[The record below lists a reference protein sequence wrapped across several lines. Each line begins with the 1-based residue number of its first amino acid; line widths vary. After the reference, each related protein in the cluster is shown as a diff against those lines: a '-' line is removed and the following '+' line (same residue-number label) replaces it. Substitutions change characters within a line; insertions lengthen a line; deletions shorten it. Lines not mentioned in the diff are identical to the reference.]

1 MKGKFTKIMAALAL
15 LVGLTIPMGLWGQT
29 LSFAPDQTTT
39 GSNSSNYVSTETEF
53 TTGNVTFKINNWNPT
68 SLQIRGNQTTQQNL
82 QSGSNFYLHNTTA
95 MPGNITGIT
104 ITYTAGTIVAANT
117 YAMTDDNAITSQS
130 TSNSTAGTAASGSV
144 TWTFDGSSPFFAIG
158 MVKGATS
165 GTTTCG
171 TITITYTSGG
181 QTLDP
186 CDLTLTGA
194 PITLTFDLYN
204 NSSAQSISF
213 STSSTGAVT
222 VDENDYVETEIDNN
236 TITVTPI
243 AVTNGN
249 KTITVRQAA
258 DATYAAGTATFTV
271 NITDSTPFAG
281 GDVTFK
287 ASEDKDLNNTTQ
299 GEGSITKNGVT
310 FACSDGIL
318 GNGSEYRLYKNSTT
332 SFSATEGTITQI
344 VFTQSGNYAISNLT
358 PNVGNLSEGTW
369 TGNAST
375 VSFTAGAQAR
385 ASQIVVTVNMSG
397 TPDPVISAENVSIEY
412 NAESGV
418 ITYIVNNEVE
428 GGVLIAA
435 TESDWLTLGVVG
447 DNIPF
452 TCTANEA
459 GAERTAM
466 VTLTYTF
473 NRETVTKD
481 VTVTQAGN
489 PNATMTI
496 AEVREQGTGSVVTE
510 GVVTSCVG
518 TTGYIQDATAAIC
531 VYGEEL
537 NVGDEIKVSGTLTT
551 YKGLLELTNP
561 VVTVLSQ
568 NNTVEPEE
576 MNIATI
582 NANANTNQG
591 WYVRIEE
598 ATIIEIGSNSNY
610 TIAQGEN
617 TITLHGDLGDVE
629 VSVNDII
636 SVSGNIGCYNT
647 VQIVNPQNVEVLV
660 VPSITIDPVTVEVD
674 AEEHDGTLTV
684 NYLNLGDEITAEV
697 VLCDIEGSIAI
708 YDWFSAELNEDNN
721 VYYIIN
727 ANDGEARTAYF
738 KVYALDSNSNDVYS
752 NIVTVSQAAYV
763 APVEPGNWVLT
774 DLADLTAGDVF
785 VIVGT
790 YNVDG
795 SSYAMA
801 NDKGTS
807 SAPTAVEVTIAE
819 NTLAGDISENIQ
831 WNISGDAEVGYTFY
845 PAGSANTWLY
855 CTNSN
860 NGVRVGT
867 NSNNI
872 FVMEDGYLKNDATSR
887 YVGIYD
893 SQDWRCYTS
902 INNNIADQTFAFYKK
917 VSDDVTYTKTVA
929 AYEGDG
935 GYVLIASPVC
945 SVAPSADNGFLTGE
959 YDLYAFDQAQEQEWR
974 NYKAS
979 NFNLVSGKG
988 YMYASSSATTLTFT
1002 GQPYNGNGVISL
1014 DYTEDVPFAGWNL
1027 VGNPYAVAATPNK
1040 PYYRL
1045 NDAGSEVS
1053 ASTESSAVNA
1063 MEGVFVVATE
1073 AGQTVSFSTTPSG
1086 KGESI
1091 ALNVMKNR
1099 GTVIDRAIV
1108 RFDEGGQLPK
1118 FQLFENSTKLY
1129 IPQGNSDYAI
1139 VRSAAEGEMPV
1150 NFKAKEN
1157 GTYTISVN
1165 TENVEM
1171 DYLHLID
1178 NMTGNDVD
1186 LLATPSYTFEAT
1198 TRDYA
1203 SRFRL
1208 VFNANDNNAEGNA
1221 NFAYFN
1227 GSEWQ
1232 INNIGEATLQVVDV
1246 MGRIVKNVALEGNA
1260 TVSINEMPGVYM
1272 MRLLNGN
1279 DVKVQKVVIR

>member
-15 LVGLTIPMGLWGQT
+15 LVFMMPSLVAWGQSYEQTNSISVGDIVVITCPTKAKEMTGISSTSTPYGIATDYTSSPAGTFPLTIEAGSSENSYSLKNGENYLSWSSGNSLTTSTTKNDASSWTIEFDASNNAIISNVATTARKLVYNASSPRFACYTSAQT
-29 LSFAPDQTTT
+29 AIQLFKQSASSVAAPSFTPAAGTYSEAQNVTISCSTSGALIYFTSD
-39 GSNSSNYVSTETEF
+39 GSLPTNSSNQYTEPIMVNETTTIKAIAYV
-53 TTGNVTFKINNWNPT
+53 G
-68 SLQIRGNQTTQQNL
+68 
-82 QSGSNFYLHNTTA
+82 TTA
-95 MPGNITGIT
+95 SSVASA
-104 ITYTAGTIVAANT
+104 TYTI
-117 YAMTDDNAITSQS
+117 QQ
-130 TSNSTAGTAASGSV
+130 
-144 TWTFDGSSPFFAIG
+144 P
-158 MVKGATS
+158 
-165 GTTTCG
+165 
-171 TITITYTSGG
+171 
-181 QTLDP
+181 
-186 CDLTLTGA
+186 
-194 PITLTFDLYN
+194 
-204 NSSAQSISF
+204 
-213 STSSTGAVT
+213 
-222 VDENDYVETEIDNN
+222 
-236 TITVTPI
+236 
-243 AVTNGN
+243 
-249 KTITVRQAA
+249 
-258 DATYAAGTATFTV
+258 
-271 NITDSTPFAG
+271 
-281 GDVTFK
+281 
-287 ASEDKDLNNTTQ
+287 
-299 GEGSITKNGVT
+299 
-310 FACSDGIL
+310 
-318 GNGSEYRLYKNSTT
+318 
-332 SFSATEGTITQI
+332 
-344 VFTQSGNYAISNLT
+344 
-358 PNVGNLSEGTW
+358 
-369 TGNAST
+369 
-375 VSFTAGAQAR
+375 
-385 ASQIVVTVNMSG
+385 
-397 TPDPVISAENVSIEY
+397 
-412 NAESGV
+412 
-418 ITYIVNNEVE
+418 
-428 GGVLIAA
+428 
-435 TESDWLTLGVVG
+435 
-447 DNIPF
+447 
-452 TCTANEA
+452 
-459 GAERTAM
+459 
-466 VTLTYTF
+466 
-473 NRETVTKD
+473 
-481 VTVTQAGN
+481 
-489 PNATMTI
+489 MTI
-496 AEVREQGTGSVVTE
+496 SEVRSQGTGSVFTQ
-510 GVVTSCVG
+510 GTVTSCVG
-518 TTGYIQDATAAIC
+518 NTGYIQDATAAIC
-531 VYGEEL
+531 VYGTSL
-537 NVGDEIKVSGTLTT
+537 TVGDNISVLGTLTT
-551 YKGLLELTNP
+551 YNGLLEITNP
-561 VVTVLSQ
+561 QVTVISSG
-568 NNTVEPEE
+568 NNIEPET
-576 MNIATI
+576 MTIAQVL
-582 NANANTNQG
+582 ASTNQG
-591 WYVRIEE
+591 WYIRIEN
-598 ATIIEIGSNSNY
+598 ATVTEINDKNV
-610 TIAQGEN
+610 TVAQGDDEVVVRFASADDINFDEN
-617 TITLHGDLGDVE
+617 DA
-629 VSVNDII
+629 I
-636 SVSGNIGCYNT
+636 SFDGNISAFNDL
-647 VQIVNPQNVEVLV
+647 QIANPQNVTVQENTDPTISAENISIACSATNGSIAYTINNPVSNGVMDAAADSDWLTLGTSFDSPIAFTCTANTTTTARTATVVLTYTYNRATVSKEVTVTQAAYVAPTFAELPFSFNGGNAAIEETDGLSQEGLGTDYSSAPYLKFDGTGDWLLLQFNERPGTLTFDIKNNSFSGGTFKLQTSEDGV
-660 VPSITIDPVTVEVD
+660 TYTDLKTYTEITGTQNEEFSDLGENVRYIKWIYTQKVSGNVGLGNIALAKYVEPVIEPSITIDPVTVEVD

-697 VLCDIEGSIAI
+697 VLCDIEGSIAT

-819 NTLAGDISENIQ
+819 NTLAGDINENIQ

-887 YVGIYD
+887 YVGIYN
-893 SQDWRCYTS
+893 SQDWRCYTGTDG
-902 INNNIADQTFAFYKK
+902 NIAGQSFAFYKK
-917 VSDDVTYTKTVA
+917 VSDDVTYTKSVA

-945 SVAPSADNGFLTGE
+945 SVAPSADNGFLTSE

-974 NYKAS
+974 NYEAS
-979 NFNLVSGKG
+979 SFNLVSGKG

-1002 GQPYNGNGVISL
+1002 GQPYNGNGMIPL

-1053 ASTESSAVNA
+1053 ASTESSAVDA

-1073 AGQTVSFSTTPSG
+1073 AGQTVSFSTANSG
-1086 KGESI
+1086 SKGESI

-1099 GTVIDRAIV
+1099 GTAIDRAIV

-1118 FQLFENSTKLY
+1118 FQLFESSTKLY

-1208 VFNANDNNAEGNA
+1208 VFSANEMDGPSTGSGS
-1221 NFAYFN
+1221 FAYFN

-1232 INNIGEATLQVVDV
+1232 ISNIGEATLQVVDV